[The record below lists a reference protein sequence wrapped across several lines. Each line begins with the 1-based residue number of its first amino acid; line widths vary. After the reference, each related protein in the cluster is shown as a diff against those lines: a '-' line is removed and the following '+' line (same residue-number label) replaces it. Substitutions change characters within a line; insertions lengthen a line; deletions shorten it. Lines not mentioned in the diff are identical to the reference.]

1 MDEQKNLIQEVEK
14 NHAINTRIIEGASLL
29 FPYLSERESYALP
42 ALLISHQIS
51 LSLEQAIASSQWL
64 AKQSELFEFN
74 PGDSDD
80 LNPTITTLKRYQPL
94 DEAEIRSYLPQI
106 INQQCYILNNF
117 ITESTNADLL
127 MLNIDAAEKIAPIAI
142 AVAEMQQRGRGRREK
157 QWISPL
163 AENLYFSL
171 RVQFPLTAMDLLP
184 SLSVRVGIILL
195 DTLRNMGL
203 TDIKLKWPNDIWYQN
218 RKLAGILVETKITV
232 QGIVVVIGIGVNN
245 HQPLTQAVQ
254 AAQNELSNNPA
265 CCEEIVGEPIDRN
278 ILVAALTTALY
289 RLWQDVVNPDRN
301 PVDITQIWP
310 DKSCFY
316 GQDVAIWRGNEL
328 YSKGREIGINR
339 DGALL
344 VQTEEGL
351 QRITSSEFSLRGQ

>member
-1 MDEQKNLIQEVEK
+1 MDEQKNLIEAVEK
-14 NHAINTRIIEGASLL
+14 DHAINTPVIQGASLL

-42 ALLISHQIS
+42 ALLISHQIP

-64 AKQSELFEFN
+64 AKQSTIFEF
-74 PGDSDD
+74 DSGHNGN
-80 LNPTITTLKRYQPL
+80 LPPTITTLKRYQPL
-94 DEAEIRSYLPQI
+94 DEAEIRSYLPPI
-106 INQQCYILNNF
+106 INQQCSILNNF

-127 MLNIDAAEKIAPIAI
+127 TLNVDSAEKIVPIAI
-142 AVAEMQQRGRGRREK
+142 AVAEMQQSGRGRREK

-163 AENLYFSL
+163 AVNLYFSL
-171 RVQFPLTAMDLLP
+171 RVQFPLTAIDLLP

-203 TDIKLKWPNDIWYQN
+203 KDIKLKWPNDIWYQS
-218 RKLAGILVETKITV
+218 RKLAGILVETKITA

-245 HQPLTQAVQ
+245 HQPLTKSIQGSQ
-254 AAQNELSNNPA
+254 KGLNNNPIA
-265 CCEEIVGEPIDRN
+265 CEEIVGEPIDRN

-289 RLWQDVVNPDRN
+289 RLWQEVVNPDRN

-310 DKSCFY
+310 DKSYFY
-316 GQDVAIWRGNEL
+316 GQDIAIWRGDEL
-328 YSKGREIGINR
+328 YRKGREMGIDQ

-351 QRITSSEFSLRGQ
+351 QRITSSEYSLRGQ